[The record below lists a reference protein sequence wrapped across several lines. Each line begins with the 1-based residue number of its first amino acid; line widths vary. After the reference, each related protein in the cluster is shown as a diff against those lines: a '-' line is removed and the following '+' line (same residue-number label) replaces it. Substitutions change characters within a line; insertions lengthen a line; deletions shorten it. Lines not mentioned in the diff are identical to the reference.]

1 MKWEITGFEKAMQ
14 HLDQM
19 KAGLKAKKTYDDISN
34 VMIESTQSNFQ
45 AGGRD
50 PQWLERKKTYP
61 WPILNK
67 TGKMRDQSLSELR
80 IWLRQNQLNILNVY
94 STFYAKFHQYGTIH
108 LPVRKFIKLL
118 EQEKEQIIDVIKQVF
133 K

>member
-34 VMIESTQSNFQ
+34 IMVKSTQNNLQS
-45 AGGRD
+45 GGRE
-50 PQWLERKKTYP
+50 PQWPKRKRVYT

-67 TGKMRDQSLSELR
+67 TGAMKNQSLSESR
-80 IWLRQNQLNILNVY
+80 TWLHQSQLNILNIY
-94 STFYAKFHQYGTIH
+94 STFYAKFHQYGTKH
-108 LPVRKFIKLL
+108 LPVRKFVKLL
-118 EQEKEQIIDVIKQVF
+118 EQEEEQIINVIKQVF